1 MVRPLIVV
9 RAFSHPHEAQLAC
22 SALRASGI
30 EATIVDANIVAANW
44 LYSNALGGVKV
55 LVSPEVADAAH
66 QILDSTAVVEPLY
79 RPDPN
84 DATTIVCPR
93 CGGDDVTPVTRGK
106 RLAALSWLLVSFPV
120 FPVRHRMRC
129 QNCGAV

>member
-44 LYSNALGGVKV
+44 LYSNAVGGVKV
-55 LVSPEVADAAH
+55 LVSPEDADAAQ
-66 QILDSTAVVEPLY
+66 QILDSTAV
-79 RPDPN
+79 
-84 DATTIVCPR
+84 
-93 CGGDDVTPVTRGK
+93 GG
-106 RLAALSWLLVSFPV
+106 
-120 FPVRHRMRC
+120 C
-129 QNCGAV
+129 QEFRV